1 MNGKMVIGAAVPS
14 QVPDARMEMKLDRAC
29 GVPLDPG
36 VGKKYDAGKDRWDLL
51 PLGPVED
58 VVKILTFGAQKYGPN
73 NWQKLEDAE
82 NRYFA
87 AALRHLA
94 AWRRG
99 EKCDPES
106 GLPHLAHA
114 MCNLTF
120 LAWKDKEGQA

>member
-1 MNGKMVIGAAVPS
+1 MNKNMIIGSAVPA
-14 QVPDARMEMKLDRAC
+14 QGPAVLQKFEC
-29 GVPLDPG
+29 GEPG
-36 VGKKYDAGKDRWDLL
+36 AGKKYDAGKDRWDLL

-58 VVKILTFGAQKYGPN
+58 VVKILTFGAKKYEPN
-73 NWQKLEDAE
+73 SWQQLEDAE

-99 EKCDPES
+99 EKTDPES

-114 MCNLTF
+114 MTNLVF
-120 LAWKDKEGQA
+120 LAWKDREGKQ